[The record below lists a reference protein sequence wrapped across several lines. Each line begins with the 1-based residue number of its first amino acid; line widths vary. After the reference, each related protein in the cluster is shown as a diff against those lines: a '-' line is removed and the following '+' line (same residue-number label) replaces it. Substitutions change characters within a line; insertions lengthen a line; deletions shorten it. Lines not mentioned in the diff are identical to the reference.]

1 MDTSDTIDNKNSNKS
16 VEERVQDTLDH
27 IESIEQI
34 DDSQLPRSVLDKFK
48 QDKPEDC
55 Q

>member
-1 MDTSDTIDNKNSNKS
+1 MNTNDTRKHKDQAKS

-27 IESIEQI
+27 MESIEQI

-48 QDKPEDC
+48 QEKPEDC